1 MDGCSRSVHAAPQRS
16 IPSLSDDSW
25 SSNAIAFAPPYQDPR
40 YLAIAPALFDRAER
54 GVELAYQR
62 SDIQR
67 GFGIATKVG
76 MEDAIRDVAAAVDY
90 AALRRFGLSDET
102 IIPKF
107 QTGGSQ
113 AAQ

>member
-1 MDGCSRSVHAAPQRS
+1 
-16 IPSLSDDSW
+16 
-25 SSNAIAFAPPYQDPR
+25 
-40 YLAIAPALFDRAER
+40 
-54 GVELAYQR
+54 
-62 SDIQR
+62 
-67 GFGIATKVG
+67 

-90 AALRRFGLSDET
+90 AALRRFGLSEET